1 MKCINAEEDKIIS
14 KHATFFLVP
23 CTILS
28 YAMFL
33 SVAPK
38 VSEIRETY
46 YEKNTKERLIIQG
59 KKNWIL
65 SILIFVLQYFSHA
78 KNNKVIL

>member
-1 MKCINAEEDKIIS
+1 
-14 KHATFFLVP
+14 
-23 CTILS
+23 
-28 YAMFL
+28 MFL